1 MPGKENTTVDN
12 TEYTAYVHNDVD
24 DRIDSYVFKKD
35 ATVSA
40 LKELLRKR
48 DECASMGQELKLT
61 YMNVDDYQEYSV
73 RDEDLIQDHSKV
85 IYLAKYV

>member
-12 TEYTAYVHNDVD
+12 AEYTAYVHNDVD

-35 ATVSA
+35 TTVSA

-48 DECASMGQELKLT
+48 DECVSMGQELRLT
-61 YMNVDDYQEYSV
+61 YMNVDDYKEYSV
-73 RDEDLIQDHSKV
+73 LDEDFIQDHSKA